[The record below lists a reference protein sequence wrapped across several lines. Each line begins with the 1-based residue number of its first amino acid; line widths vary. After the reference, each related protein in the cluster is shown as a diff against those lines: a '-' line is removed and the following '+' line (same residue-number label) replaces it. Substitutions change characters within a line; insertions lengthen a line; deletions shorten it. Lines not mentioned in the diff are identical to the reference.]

1 MAVSDPTVI
10 SGLREV
16 ADRYGALLCDIWGVV
31 HNGEERFAEACQA
44 LLHFNATRGPVVL
57 ISNSPRPAQDVDEQ
71 LQALD
76 VPAAAY
82 AAIVTSGDV
91 TRQFLAERQHQRV
104 WIVGPDRDSGL
115 YQGLTLT
122 PSALQAAQFIS
133 CTGLFDDEVETPED
147 YRERLQWAQE
157 QDLEMICANPD
168 RVVQRGG
175 RLIYCAGALSGAW
188 GKNAHGGQA
197 VRPDLRPSLSRSRP
211 ALRREGSV
219 ADVGGGRR
227 APHRRSRRQRPR
239 P

>member
-1 MAVSDPTVI
+1 
-10 SGLREV
+10 
-16 ADRYGALLCDIWGVV
+16 
-31 HNGEERFAEACQA
+31 
-44 LLHFNATRGPVVL
+44 
-57 ISNSPRPAQDVDEQ
+57 

-175 RLIYCAGALSGAW
+175 RLIYCAGALAALYQELGGKTLMAGKPFAPIYDQALAEVARLCGAK
-188 GKNAHGGQA
+188 GASPTLAVGDGLHTDVLGANARGLDCLLIAEGVHGE
-197 VRPDLRPSLSRSRP
+197 DLITS
-211 ALRREGSV
+211 
-219 ADVGGGRR
+219 GGGLE
-227 APHRRSRRQRPR
+227 APRLAAALAEAGAHATLAMTRLAW
-239 P
+239 